1 VGRTTIFHGKAGDHR
16 VNFGLLEIAIV
27 LLAAKIGG
35 ELFKR
40 FRQPSLAGELL
51 AGIVLGAVF
60 ASLAGT
66 SLHVDLAGSTTVL
79 VIAQLGI
86 LFLILLAMISIDLSS
101 IEKEIERL
109 VLAQAVSAV
118 IIYALLLTI
127 LPVLGLSMDQT
138 LVIWAAVFGSST
150 AISARTLL
158 SINGISSR
166 EGQAI
171 IGLQI
176 VNGIIEIL
184 LISSVTNVL
193 QHAGFSWEQVLS
205 LALMIIGTIAVMS
218 RIGSRF
224 INRLFNIFQVL
235 RLDEVYI
242 ALTLLLAF
250 SAGAITGALGMTPY
264 FGYMLVGVLVSRTEQ
279 SKQIFRKMED
289 LGEAFFIPVFFA
301 SLGLAVSL
309 GAVAGNIGLLLVLL
323 AAITGI
329 RFAAYTIPMV
339 LLSYSFVEAVKIGS
353 GLISMSEYGLLMLSI
368 ALAAGVLGNP
378 LYSVLVLVFLVLNMA
393 APLLM
398 GRVFKIPVYSGDRG
412 GRSEIKGW

>member
-1 VGRTTIFHGKAGDHR
+1 
-16 VNFGLLEIAIV
+16 VNFGLLEIAVV

-66 SLHVDLAGSTTVL
+66 PFHVDLAGSTTVL
-79 VIAQLGI
+79 VIAQLGV

-118 IIYALLLTI
+118 IIYALLLA
-127 LPVLGLSMDQT
+127 LLSALGLSMDQT

-150 AISARTLL
+150 AISARALL

-166 EGQAI
+166 EGQAV
-171 IGLQI
+171 IGLQV

-193 QHAGFSWEQVLS
+193 QYSGFSWEPAIG
-205 LALMIIGTIAVMS
+205 LALMIIGTLAVMS
-218 RIGSRF
+218 RVGSRF
-224 INRLFNIFQVL
+224 INRLFTIFQVFH
-235 RLDEVYI
+235 LDEVFI

-250 SAGAITGALGMTPY
+250 TAGAVTEALGMTSY

-309 GAVAGNIGLLLVLL
+309 GAVAGNLLLLVVLIP
-323 AAITGI
+323 AITGI
-329 RFAAYTIPMV
+329 RFAAYTVPMV
-339 LLSYSFVEAVKIGS
+339 LLSYTPVEAVKIGS
-353 GLISMSEYGLLMLSI
+353 GLLSMSEYGLLMLAI

-378 LYSVLVLVFLVLNMA
+378 LYSVLVLVFLVVNMA
-393 APLLM
+393 APILM
-398 GRVFKIPVYSGDRG
+398 GRVFKIPVYSGDRKS
-412 GRSEIKGW
+412 RSEIRGW

>member
-1 VGRTTIFHGKAGDHR
+1 M
-16 VNFGLLEIAIV
+16 NFGLWEIAI
-27 LLAAKIGG
+27 LLLGAKIGG

-51 AGIVLGAVF
+51 AGILLGAVF
-60 ASLAGT
+60 SNLLGT
-66 SLHVDLAGSTTVL
+66 PFYVDLAGSTTVQI
-79 VIAQLGI
+79 VAQLGI
-86 LFLILLAMISIDLSS
+86 MFLILLAMISIDLSS
-101 IEKEIERL
+101 IEKEMERL

-118 IIYALLLTI
+118 IIYALLVTV
-127 LPVLGLSMDQT
+127 LPLLSVSVDQT

-166 EGQAI
+166 EGQAV

-193 QHAGFSWEQVLS
+193 QYSTFSMEPVIE
-205 LALMIIGTIAVMS
+205 LALMIIGTFAVMS

-224 INRLFNIFQVL
+224 INWLFNFFQVFH
-235 RLDEVYI
+235 LDEVFI

-250 SAGAITGALGMTPY
+250 SAAAVTEALGMTSY

-279 SKQIFRKMED
+279 SRQILKKMED

-309 GAVAGNIGLLLVLL
+309 GAVAGNAALLLLLL
-323 AAITGI
+323 AAITAI
-329 RFAAYTIPMV
+329 RFVAYTIPMV

-353 GLISMSEYGLLMLSI
+353 GLLPMSEYGLLMLSI

-378 LYSVLVLVFLVLNMA
+378 LYSVLVMVFLVVNVA
-393 APLLM
+393 APLVT
-398 GRVFKIPVYSGDRG
+398 GRVFKIPVYAGDRRS
-412 GRSEIKGW
+412 RSEIRGR

>member
-1 VGRTTIFHGKAGDHR
+1 L
-16 VNFGLLEIAIV
+16 NFGLWEIAI
-27 LLAAKIGG
+27 LLLGAKIGG

-51 AGIVLGAVF
+51 AGILLGAVF
-60 ASLAGT
+60 SNLLGT
-66 SLHVDLAGSTTVL
+66 PFYVDLAGSTTVQI
-79 VIAQLGI
+79 VAQLGI
-86 LFLILLAMISIDLSS
+86 MFLILLAMISIDLSS
-101 IEKEIERL
+101 IEKEMERL

-118 IIYALLLTI
+118 IIYALLVTV
-127 LPVLGLSMDQT
+127 LPLLSVSVDQT

-166 EGQAI
+166 EGQAV

-193 QHAGFSWEQVLS
+193 QYSTFSMEPVIE
-205 LALMIIGTIAVMS
+205 LALMIIGTFAVMS

-224 INRLFNIFQVL
+224 INWLFNFFQVFH
-235 RLDEVYI
+235 LDEVFI

-250 SAGAITGALGMTPY
+250 SAAAVTEALGMTSY

-279 SKQIFRKMED
+279 ARQILKKMED

-309 GAVAGNIGLLLVLL
+309 GAVAGNAALLLLLL
-323 AAITGI
+323 AAITAI
-329 RFAAYTIPMV
+329 RFVAYTIPMV

-353 GLISMSEYGLLMLSI
+353 GLLPMSEYGLLMLSI

-378 LYSVLVLVFLVLNMA
+378 LYSVLVMVFLVVNVA
-393 APLLM
+393 APLVT
-398 GRVFKIPVYSGDRG
+398 GRVFKIPVYAGDRRS
-412 GRSEIKGW
+412 RSEIRGR

>member
-1 VGRTTIFHGKAGDHR
+1 M
-16 VNFGLLEIAIV
+16 NFGLWEIAI
-27 LLAAKIGG
+27 LLLGAKIGG

-51 AGIVLGAVF
+51 AGILLGAVF
-60 ASLAGT
+60 SNLLGT
-66 SLHVDLAGSTTVL
+66 PFYVDLAGSTTVQI
-79 VIAQLGI
+79 VAQLGI
-86 LFLILLAMISIDLSS
+86 MFLILLAMISIDLSS
-101 IEKEIERL
+101 IEKEMERL

-118 IIYALLLTI
+118 IIYALLVTV
-127 LPVLGLSMDQT
+127 LPLLSVSVDQT

-166 EGQAI
+166 EGQAV

-193 QHAGFSWEQVLS
+193 QYSGFSVEPVIE
-205 LALMIIGTIAVMS
+205 LALMIIGTFAVMS

-224 INRLFNIFQVL
+224 INWLFNFFQVFH
-235 RLDEVYI
+235 LDEVFI

-250 SAGAITGALGMTPY
+250 SAAAVTEALGMTSY

-279 SKQIFRKMED
+279 SRQILKKMED

-309 GAVAGNIGLLLVLL
+309 GAVAGNAALLLLLL
-323 AAITGI
+323 AAITAI
-329 RFAAYTIPMV
+329 RFVAYTIPMV

-353 GLISMSEYGLLMLSI
+353 GLLPMSEYGLLMLSI

-378 LYSVLVLVFLVLNMA
+378 LYSVLVMVFLVVNVA
-393 APLLM
+393 APLVT
-398 GRVFKIPVYSGDRG
+398 GRVFKIPVYAGDRRS
-412 GRSEIKGW
+412 RSEIRGR

>member
-1 VGRTTIFHGKAGDHR
+1 
-16 VNFGLLEIAIV
+16 VNFGLWEIAIV
-27 LLAAKIGG
+27 LLGAKIGG
-35 ELFKR
+35 ELFRKL
-40 FRQPSLAGELL
+40 RQPTLAGELL
-51 AGIVLGAVF
+51 AGIVLGAIF
-60 ASLAGT
+60 ANLVGT
-66 SLHVDLAGSTTVL
+66 PFYVDLAGSTTVQL
-79 VIAQLGI
+79 IAELGI
-86 LFLILLAMISIDLSS
+86 LFMILLAMISIDLSS
-101 IEKEIERL
+101 IEKEIEKL

-118 IIYALLLTI
+118 IIYALLGMILSALSLT
-127 LPVLGLSMDQT
+127 VDQT

-166 EGQAI
+166 EGQAV

-184 LISSVTNVL
+184 LISSVTNTL
-193 QHAGFSWEQVLS
+193 QYSGFTWEPVLS
-205 LALMIIGTIAVMS
+205 LALMIIGTFAVMS
-218 RIGSRF
+218 RIGSSF
-224 INRLFNIFQVL
+224 INWLFNFFQVFH
-235 RLDEVYI
+235 LDEVFI

-250 SAGAITGALGMTPY
+250 SAGAVTEALGMTAY

-279 SKQIFRKMED
+279 SKQVLKKMGD

-309 GAVAGNIGLLLVLL
+309 GAVAGSAGLLLILV
-323 AAITGI
+323 AAITAI

-339 LLSYSFVEAVKIGS
+339 LLSYSLVEAVKIGS

-378 LYSVLVLVFLVLNMA
+378 LYSVLVLVFLIVNVA
-393 APLLM
+393 APLVT

-412 GRSEIKGW
+412 GRSEIRGW